1 MPVGRKVS
9 YVMAQ
14 FDKKDYAVI
23 AGCIHEVVS
32 SLHHAYNMGEPLPN
46 EGEVLDE
53 VVVTLVNMFAQDDD
67 SFVAQDFVEDC
78 GVTL

>member
-67 SFVAQDFVEDC
+67 SFVAQDFVEGC

>member
-32 SLHHAYNMGEPLPN
+32 SLHHAYNMGEPIPDA
-46 EGEVLDE
+46 GVLIDD